1 MLQADQR
8 HQADIAGR
16 ATIERMLRR
25 YFLSRLGG
33 ASALLGVGQQTPA
46 PAASTP
52 FSAARHAQDDWF
64 EQLPGTHRVI
74 FDTWTAGRFAEG
86 IGFAGN
92 YVRVNRDAYSLADKD
107 LAVVICVRHHTAPF
121 AFSDAMWAKYGK
133 QFSDRMSFVDPKTKE
148 PPASNLYREQLVNLS
163 KQGIHLAICALTTRA
178 YTRIIASA
186 TDAKAEDVFDELAA
200 HTVAP
205 GHFVPAGVVAVTR
218 AQERGYAMIAIG

>member
-1 MLQADQR
+1 
-8 HQADIAGR
+8 
-16 ATIERMLRR
+16 MLRR

-74 FDTWTAGRFAEG
+74 FDTWTAARFAEG

-92 YVRVNRDAYSLADKD
+92 YVRVNKDAYSLADKD

-121 AFSDAMWAKYGK
+121 AFSDAMWVKYGK

-148 PPASNLYREQLVNLS
+148 PPATNLYREQLVNLS

-186 TDAKAEDVFDELAA
+186 TGAKAEDVFDELAA